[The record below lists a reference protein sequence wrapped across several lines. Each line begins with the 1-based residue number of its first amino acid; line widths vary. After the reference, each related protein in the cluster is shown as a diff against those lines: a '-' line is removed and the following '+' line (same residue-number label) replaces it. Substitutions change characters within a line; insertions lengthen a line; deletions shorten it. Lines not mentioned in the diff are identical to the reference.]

1 MAAVLQLACS
11 SAVACSLQTGPTT
24 APPAAALTVLPGPDA
39 VRLAVA
45 TSALLFRSAPTAV
58 LAVDG
63 DGPGQAV
70 ASAEAERLK
79 VPMLLVPTAPDPAT
93 AELVGGE
100 LARLGTRS
108 VVAVG
113 APAETWARSRGL
125 SVSVLDP
132 AEPGDPA
139 PAPVPASSDVL
150 VLSRAAADAAAAT
163 STARAAGAEVHVL
176 PVPDPRADARVIATL
191 RAGRPAHVVALGQS
205 FGPPEQLERR
215 LTAAAADIP
224 ELPGGGRLI
233 AGRRMVALYGNPTTR
248 ALGSLGEQDLA
259 GSIRRV
265 SGLAQEYRP
274 SSGLPVIGA
283 FEIITTVA
291 STAPGPDGD
300 FSNESAVEQLRP
312 WVDAAREAGIY
323 VVLDLQ
329 PGTAD
334 FLSQARRYQE
344 LLVQPHVGLALDP
357 EWRLA
362 PGQRHLAQI
371 GSVGV
376 DEVNRV
382 IDWLA
387 GLTAAHRLPQKL
399 LMIHQFRTAM
409 IADRARLDT
418 GRDEVAVLV
427 HADGFGS
434 PSLKLRTWN
443 ALRAEA
449 LPGVG
454 WGWKNF
460 IDEDRPMLTPA
471 QTLAVSPDITFVSY
485 Q

>member
-1 MAAVLQLACS
+1 M
-11 SAVACSLQTGPTT
+11 ACSLQTDAART
-24 APPAAALTVLPGPDA
+24 AQPAGALTVLPGPDA
-39 VRLAVA
+39 VRLAVS
-45 TSALLFRSAPTAV
+45 TSALLFRSAPTVV

-63 DGPGQAV
+63 DGPGQAA
-70 ASAEAERLK
+70 ASAGAVRLG
-79 VPMLLVPTAPDPAT
+79 VPMLLVPAGPEQATTDPA
-93 AELVGGE
+93 ADLVRGE
-100 LARLGTRS
+100 LKRLGARS
-108 VVAVG
+108 AVVAG
-113 APAETWARSRGL
+113 APAETWARAEDL
-125 SVSVLDP
+125 SVSLADEPDP
-132 AEPGDPA
+132 DDPG
-139 PAPVPASSDVL
+139 PVPVTSSSDVL
-150 VLSRAAADAAAAT
+150 VLSPAAADTAAAT

-176 PVPDPRADARVIATL
+176 PVPDPRADAGVIATL
-191 RAGRPAHVVALGQS
+191 RDGRPAHVVALGQR
-205 FGPPEQLERR
+205 FGPAEQLERR
-215 LTAAAADIP
+215 LALAAADIP

-248 ALGSLGEQDLA
+248 ALGALGEQDLPGA
-259 GSIRRV
+259 VRRV
-265 SGLAQEYRP
+265 RALARDYQP

-291 STAPGPDGD
+291 STSPGPDGD
-300 FSNESAVEQLRP
+300 FSNESSVEQLRP
-312 WVDAAREAGIY
+312 WVDAAREAGLY
-323 VVLDLQ
+323 VLLDLQ

-334 FLSQARRYQE
+334 FLSQARRYE
-344 LLVQPHVGLALDP
+344 PLLVQPHVGLALDP

-382 IDWLA
+382 VDWLA
-387 GLTAAHRLPQKL
+387 GVTAAHRLPQKL
-399 LMIHQFRTAM
+399 LMLHQFRTTM

-427 HADGFGS
+427 HADGFGT
-434 PSLKLRTWN
+434 PALKIGTWN

-449 LPGVG
+449 LPGVS